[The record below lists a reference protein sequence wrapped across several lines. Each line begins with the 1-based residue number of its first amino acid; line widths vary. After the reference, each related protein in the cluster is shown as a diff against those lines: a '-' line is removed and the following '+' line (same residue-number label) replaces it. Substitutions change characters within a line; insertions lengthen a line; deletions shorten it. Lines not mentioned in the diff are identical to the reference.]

1 MPQDDAQP
9 VVVTN
14 SGPPAAPPP
23 QIIVQ
28 QNTTMFGRFGKWLLA
43 ALVIA
48 VMFII
53 SLYSQYHSYFSPSDM
68 PEEKYHS
75 LSRFATKKIAI
86 IDVSGTILEGEGSFA
101 EKQIKRVQEDKDVVG
116 VVVRVN
122 SPGGTV
128 TGSDYIYHKLRELAD
143 KRHLPLVVSM
153 GSVCASGGYYV
164 SMAVGNQ
171 PNSIFAEP
179 TTWTGSIGVI
189 IPHFDVS
196 AGLSKLGVT
205 EDSIMS
211 GPLKKMGTPTRKMT
225 EAERKILQT
234 LVDDSFKE
242 FKDIVINGR
251 PKFKGDEAALNKV
264 ATGQIFTAKQAV
276 AHGLV
281 DQIGFV
287 DAAVA
292 RATELAGES
301 TDNVRCVKYEKRP
314 TLFGSMLGESGA
326 PERGTAKLSALLDLA
341 TPRAYYLWSWLPA
354 VFSNS
359 NGI

>member
-9 VVVTN
+9 VLVTN
-14 SGPPAAPPP
+14 SGPAAPPP

-53 SLYSQYHSYFSPSDM
+53 SLYSQYRSYFSPSDM

-75 LSRFATKKIAI
+75 LSRLATKKVAI
-86 IDVSGTILEGEGSFA
+86 VDVSGTILEGEESFA
-101 EKQIKRVQEDKDVVG
+101 EKQIKRVSEDKDVVAI
-116 VVVRVN
+116 VVRVN

-196 AGLSKLGVT
+196 GGLSKLGVT

-242 FKDIVINGR
+242 FKDIVISGR
-251 PKFKGDEAALNKV
+251 PKFKDDDAALNKV
-264 ATGQIFTAKQAV
+264 ATGQIFTAKQAL

-287 DAAVA
+287 DTAV
-292 RATELAGES
+292 
-301 TDNVRCVKYEKRP
+301 
-314 TLFGSMLGESGA
+314 
-326 PERGTAKLSALLDLA
+326 
-341 TPRAYYLWSWLPA
+341 
-354 VFSNS
+354 
-359 NGI
+359 